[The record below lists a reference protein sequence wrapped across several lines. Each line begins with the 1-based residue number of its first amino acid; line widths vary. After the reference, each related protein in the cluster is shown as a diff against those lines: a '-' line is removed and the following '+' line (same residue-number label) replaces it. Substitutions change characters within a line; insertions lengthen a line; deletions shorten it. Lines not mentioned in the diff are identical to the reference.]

1 MKPGRLLIG
10 TYLFLFTAAYSTPA
24 AGHAGTETAA
34 GRYGPRI
41 YVKKD
46 SLQTAADYEQLAHD
60 LYDRK
65 LFKRAITQWRKVLRM
80 QPDNAFAMFML
91 GKSYM
96 GMGKKE
102 RGEALCDKAI
112 KNSCY

>member
-1 MKPGRLLIG
+1 MKPYQLLVGIFI
-10 TYLFLFTAAYSTPA
+10 FLFTAVYSTPA
-24 AGHAGTETAA
+24 AGYFDKESTG
-34 GRYGPRI
+34 GSGSRYSI
-41 YVKKD
+41 KD

-80 QPDNAFAMFML
+80 QPANAFAMFML